1 MKRND
6 IFIIIATAVYSIL
19 FYNQLL
25 GLNLLLFNI
34 IIIALLLLRDKT
46 LFKSKEFIITSSLAL
61 ISATACYIHNSDWSI
76 VMNVISLMLTAT
88 ISINKE
94 NSIIL
99 NVFHSAYTHL
109 SVIGYMIYDL
119 FKKKENANE
128 SENKRG
134 YAKTI
139 ILAIIPVLICLVFFG
154 LYRESNLAFKLLSD
168 KINLNII
175 SWSWVGFTLFGFIL
189 MYALFLQRSFKKLN
203 EADILKS
210 DALFD
215 KYNSNDEST
224 YADWFQKLMS
234 FNSELLTGVI
244 LFALINILTLSVN
257 ITDIIYTWSAH
268 SLPKGATYS
277 EFIHSGIASL
287 ITSIVFAIIII
298 LFYFRGAINFYKE
311 NKTIK
316 ILAYIWI
323 LQNVFLILST
333 MLRNKMYVDTY
344 SLTEKRV
351 GVFIYLGL
359 AILGLLLCF
368 YKIATKRN
376 NIFLFRKNTWAVYI
390 SLTLLSVIDW
400 SSVIS
405 KYNIYRAKKSNNFYL
420 DANYMGE
427 LNENNLETIWNY
439 YQSLPEG
446 DFRKQLLKE
455 KIDMKI
461 NTILSKSYQYDFRS
475 MTHQRQYLKN
485 YISSLNN
492 RNEINSISIISQNL
506 ENIEHLKNINNITEL
521 NLSYNHINDLDN
533 LKYFT
538 KLHTLDLSNN
548 QLDTIDIMPELKQ
561 LKNLN
566 LANNQIKEINRIAIY
581 KQLEE
586 LDLSSN
592 YINDISV
599 LSNNN
604 SIQTLDISSNPI
616 SNLSILSTLKNLKT
630 LAIRQSISYTTTI
643 PYIPTLENLDISNT
657 RLLYDNNEP
666 TINTEI
672 FKQLTAL
679 NISNCY
685 ISNLNILEEL
695 KTENKLE
702 ELNLSDNHIEK
713 MGDIS
718 YLNNLKKLI
727 MPNNNNFNDALVLPN
742 SLEVLDISN
751 TKINDFKFLNTLSK
765 LKELNLSND
774 DLVVMNK
781 INLPALEKLNLSS
794 AKYLQ
799 TIAEI
804 NMPNLKELDM
814 NYCEKIDY
822 KFISKLKNLEK
833 IKVSS
838 IDEDLGKIL
847 LTLPKLK
854 KIECFGIDEK
864 IYNQLISKNPSIW
877 IIRNDNSRYDSFS
890 STSTDSSY

>member
-1 MKRND
+1 M
-6 IFIIIATAVYSIL
+6 
-19 FYNQLL
+19 
-25 GLNLLLFNI
+25 
-34 IIIALLLLRDKT
+34 
-46 LFKSKEFIITSSLAL
+46 
-61 ISATACYIHNSDWSI
+61 
-76 VMNVISLMLTAT
+76 
-88 ISINKE
+88 
-94 NSIIL
+94 
-99 NVFHSAYTHL
+99 
-109 SVIGYMIYDL
+109 
-119 FKKKENANE
+119 
-128 SENKRG
+128 
-134 YAKTI
+134 
-139 ILAIIPVLICLVFFG
+139 VFFG

-189 MYALFLQRSFKKLN
+189 MYGLFLQRSFKKLN

-244 LFALINILTLSVN
+244 LFTLINILTLSVN

-368 YKIATKRN
+368 YKIATKKN

-400 SSVIS
+400 SSMIS

-420 DANYMGE
+420 DANYMGK

-446 DFRKQLLKE
+446 NFRKELLKE

-475 MTHQRQYLKN
+475 ITHQRQYLKN

-492 RNEINSISIISQNL
+492 RNGINSISIMSQSL
-506 ENIEHLKNINNITEL
+506 ENIEHLKDISNATEL
-521 NLSYNHINDLDN
+521 NLNSNHINDLDN
-533 LKYFT
+533 LKYFS

-548 QLDTIDIMPELKQ
+548 QLDTIDLMPELKQ
-561 LKNLN
+561 LKSLN
-566 LANNQIKEINRIAIY
+566 LANNQIVEINSIAIY

-592 YINDISV
+592 YINDISI
-599 LSNNN
+599 LENNYT
-604 SIQTLDISSNPI
+604 IQTLDISSNPI
-616 SNLSILSTLKNLKT
+616 SNLSILSSLKT
-630 LAIRQSISYTTTI
+630 L
-643 PYIPTLENLDISNT
+643 
-657 RLLYDNNEP
+657 RL
-666 TINTEI
+666 
-672 FKQLTAL
+672 
-679 NISNCY
+679 
-685 ISNLNILEEL
+685 
-695 KTENKLE
+695 
-702 ELNLSDNHIEK
+702 
-713 MGDIS
+713 
-718 YLNNLKKLI
+718 
-727 MPNNNNFNDALVLPN
+727 
-742 SLEVLDISN
+742 
-751 TKINDFKFLNTLSK
+751 
-765 LKELNLSND
+765 
-774 DLVVMNK
+774 
-781 INLPALEKLNLSS
+781 
-794 AKYLQ
+794 
-799 TIAEI
+799 
-804 NMPNLKELDM
+804 
-814 NYCEKIDY
+814 
-822 KFISKLKNLEK
+822 
-833 IKVSS
+833 
-838 IDEDLGKIL
+838 
-847 LTLPKLK
+847 
-854 KIECFGIDEK
+854 
-864 IYNQLISKNPSIW
+864 
-877 IIRNDNSRYDSFS
+877 
-890 STSTDSSY
+890 